1 MLLTGRVE
9 KIDKVLFTGK
19 DFQFLINVNQ
29 KRRSQTEPSWTAMY
43 RGAQHDKL
51 KN

>member
-19 DFQFLINVNQ
+19 DLQFLININQ
-29 KRRSQTEPSWTAMY
+29 KRSQTEPSWTAMCQ
-43 RGAQHDKL
+43 GAQHDKL